1 MWHSF
6 GWYSKFITFMFG
18 NRCKFWPIIEDQH
31 LICFLV
37 TIRDWSY
44 DSMLNADW
52 RFRDVYFWRFWII
65 RKLWSCKLT
74 NHRGFET
81 VDSTITIEGCKSV
94 WTFQKFSEC
103 ISMTGIIVR
112 WKQDFL
118 PDCINVLIYLFIYWF
133 IHLF

>member
-6 GWYSKFITFMFG
+6 GWYSKFIIFMFG

-74 NHRGFET
+74 NHRLWNSQFYHHHWRLQ
-81 VDSTITIEGCKSV
+81 ICLN
-94 WTFQKFSEC
+94 FSEIFRMYLDDRNYC
-103 ISMTGIIVR
+103 EMKTRLLTRLHQCS
-112 WKQDFL
+112 
-118 PDCINVLIYLFIYWF
+118 YLFIYWF

>member
-52 RFRDVYFWRFWII
+52 RFKGCVFFDCFESNSYEVENWPITG
-65 RKLWSCKLT
+65 L
-74 NHRGFET
+74 ET
-81 VDSTITIEGCKSV
+81 VDSAITFEGCKSV

-103 ISMTGIIVR
+103 ISMTGIVVR

-118 PDCINVLIYLFIYWF
+118 TDCINVLIYLFI
-133 IHLF
+133 HLF